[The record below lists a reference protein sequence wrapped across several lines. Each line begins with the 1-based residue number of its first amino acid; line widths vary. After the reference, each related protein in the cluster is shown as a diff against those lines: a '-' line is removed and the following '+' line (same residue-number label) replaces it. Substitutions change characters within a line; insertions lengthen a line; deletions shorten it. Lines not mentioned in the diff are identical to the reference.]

1 MNDAD
6 KNKLFKKWFIIT
18 YSQYILLRPTGTF
31 IQGRAVSDVL
41 SRRKVTEVHSTGLT
55 AGTVDYAQL
64 GLHALKR
71 IWYEYVG
78 EFVRNITGQL
88 RRIDWL
94 QLGVDAV

>member
-41 SRRKVTEVHSTGLT
+41 SRRKVTEVHSTGWT
-55 AGTVDYAQL
+55 VGTVDYAQL

-71 IWYEYVG
+71 MCYIWVLY
-78 EFVRNITGQL
+78 VRNITGQL